1 MLIFFNAFVKTI
13 EIIIEIIVSN
23 VLKYINNNLNSCYF
37 YLKNAHNE
45 SKGERAMAKCP
56 KCNARLH
63 IYNVSQFCPKCGTN
77 MRYVNFEENFLREAK
92 IAELT
97 QATVHVKVRRLKAA
111 FVGGKL
117 QILRLVFMLLPVAA
131 LLIPNGSFT
140 IDLPYYSH
148 SVSFSVLGLYSV
160 FTNGDFDYINAMCS
174 SELFGEAFRELRTV
188 IFLYALPVV
197 FAIITLFTCLLC
209 FISIKNMQKVICGA
223 AACGA
228 VSSIVSMVL
237 IGRFS
242 AAFSDSAL
250 LSASNGFGLIA
261 AVLMFGVVIIVNAL
275 MQKKGIRVEYD
286 EGMEERVAI
295 YRKYK
300 RGEVKIDDLPQPV
313 VETEATR
320 KIDEEIAKEEAL
332 FREKAEK
339 EEVEV

>member
-1 MLIFFNAFVKTI
+1 M
-13 EIIIEIIVSN
+13 
-23 VLKYINNNLNSCYF
+23 LKYMHNNLDYCYF
-37 YLKNAHNE
+37 YLKLM
-45 SKGERAMAKCP
+45 SITDIQLKGERAMAKCP
-56 KCNARLH
+56 KCNAHLH

-97 QATVHVKVRRLKAA
+97 QAAVHVKVRRLKAA

-131 LLIPNGSFT
+131 LLIPNGRFT

-148 SVSFSVLGLYSV
+148 SVPFSLLGLYSV

-174 SELFGEAFRELRTV
+174 SELFGEAFRELRAA
-188 IFLYALPVV
+188 IFLHAVPAL
-197 FAIITLFTCLLC
+197 FAVITFLTSVLC

-228 VSSIVSMVL
+228 LSCIASMVL